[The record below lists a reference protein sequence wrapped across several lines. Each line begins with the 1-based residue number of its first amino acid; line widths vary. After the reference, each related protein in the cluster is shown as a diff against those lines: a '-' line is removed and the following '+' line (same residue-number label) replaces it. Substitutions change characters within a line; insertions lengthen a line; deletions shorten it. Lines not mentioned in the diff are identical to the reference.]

1 MRRATVI
8 GSVALGASLLLAG
21 APLAAS
27 AADTTLYSPDS
38 LAIVGMPYSVSGLDC
53 VSEGSG
59 PASVSVSFNGTTVSP
74 TVEDDG
80 SWQTDYIPTAADVD
94 TLTVSATC
102 DTSTSSWPYDG
113 YDVEILAA
121 PETPTGSITDVA
133 VDGCTLRASV
143 TTGGRG
149 NAFSAQ
155 VAPASG
161 QAWDWAFYE
170 PDTSDIAYDLTLP
183 ASLLNPVELSLTGA
197 PASGGDPTP
206 LDSVTYEVPADVADA
221 CAAAVPVSL
230 ELLDYDGSVAGG
242 ETMLVRG
249 EGYLSPEPVAEPVR
263 LTLTGPSGSTVTL
276 ATLPIGSKGRAQADG
291 AFRGTLTIPAGTAP
305 GTYTLTSTGTV
316 SGRSAQQEITVV
328 AGGGATR
335 PGLPSSGD

>member
-21 APLAAS
+21 APLVAS

-170 PDTSDIAYDLTLP
+170 
-183 ASLLNPVELSLTGA
+183 
-197 PASGGDPTP
+197 
-206 LDSVTYEVPADVADA
+206 
-221 CAAAVPVSL
+221 
-230 ELLDYDGSVAGG
+230 
-242 ETMLVRG
+242 
-249 EGYLSPEPVAEPVR
+249 
-263 LTLTGPSGSTVTL
+263 
-276 ATLPIGSKGRAQADG
+276 LPIGSKGRAQADG